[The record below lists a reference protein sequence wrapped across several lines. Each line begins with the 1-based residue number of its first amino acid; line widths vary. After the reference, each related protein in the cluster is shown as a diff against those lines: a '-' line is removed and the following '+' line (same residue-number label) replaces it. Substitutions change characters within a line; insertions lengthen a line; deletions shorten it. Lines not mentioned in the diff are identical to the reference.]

1 MPSNHIAHSFDNEG
15 NRNSVRR
22 RVIEEFLKEK
32 AGTGNKEKASK
43 YEYQVE
49 TLANGNHIILTRP
62 ANLKNGFDFLIRVS
76 NHNFNRSGRL
86 RDNPKH
92 DDLIDDLKVKK
103 NNEPKKYKLLYEK
116 ICKVY
121 QCKNVTSEELKIEY
135 EDGLPADL
143 IVLVCKWF
151 FIEQDIRYWNYSG
164 RNMLF
169 SNIPKPIGGI

>member
-1 MPSNHIAHSFDNEG
+1 MASNYVICTFDNEG
-15 NRNSVRR
+15 DRNAVRK

-43 YEYQVE
+43 YDYQVE
-49 TLANGNHIILTRP
+49 TLSNGNHIILTRP
-62 ANLKNGFDFLIRVS
+62 ANLKNGFDFIIRVS
-76 NHNFNRSGRL
+76 NHNFNTSARY

-92 DDLIDDLKVKK
+92 DDLIDDLKLKK
-103 NNEPKKYKLLYEK
+103 NNEPDKYRILYEK

-121 QCKNVTSEELKIEY
+121 HCENVTSEELKIEF
-135 EDGLPADL
+135 EEGLPVDL

-169 SNIPKPIGGI
+169 SNIPVPTGGI